1 MRLVRILA
9 MLAVAMAA
17 TLAVTTTASAAT
29 CLGSG
34 YLVTSDG
41 KIQRFST
48 STNAVTTTVDV
59 PGANFVDVAVSPTGR
74 TFYAVDRSGDSIR
87 VFDATTGL
95 ATATITGFSAP
106 IAIALSPD
114 AKRAYVAN
122 QTARTVAVVDTTTN
136 TIAMTYSLSSTSAPT
151 DLVVSPDGSL
161 VYITVGN
168 ALQVRSTSDG
178 TLQKTYA
185 LAGNAPAVALS
196 ATSAYVAV
204 DTPFSVE
211 SALLSGTTS
220 ETLDNTM
227 AGQPRS
233 IAVSPDGTTLYVGT
247 MGNGAYT
254 LLSATIGSGALTQ
267 VGSATAQ
274 TGLVSISVTS
284 DSSTVYAAALNEIAV
299 LPRGASTPTTVTGT
313 VTTNIAAVAVCPSV
327 TDPGAPTAVT
337 AVPGDA
343 TVALSWTAPANTG
356 GASILSYTGTASP
369 GGATCTTTGAT
380 TCLVTGLKNG
390 TSYTFT
396 VTATNI
402 AGTSAASAASAK
414 VTPRR
419 DNSARVLAV
428 GLPKVTFTKQGIGI
442 ATSITV
448 TGAGTIA
455 QVAVFKNDRYCS
467 LSRRVTAA
475 GTYRV
480 RCIIKAAGRKL
491 SRTRAVSYTLRSTFS
506 PTNGLVASNS
516 QTVRVPRHR

>member
-17 TLAVTTTASAAT
+17 TLALTATASAAT
-29 CLGSG
+29 CLGYG

-41 KIQRFST
+41 TIQRFST
-48 STNAVTTTVDV
+48 STNAVTTTVEV

-74 TFYAVDRSGDSIR
+74 TLYAVDSSGNTIR
-87 VFDATTGL
+87 AFDATTGV

-122 QTARTVAVVDTTTN
+122 QTARTVTVVDTTTN
-136 TIAMTYSLSSTSAPT
+136 TIVTAFSVSSGSAPT

-185 LAGNAPAVALS
+185 LAGNAQAVALS
-196 ATSAYVAV
+196 ATTAYTAI
-204 DTPFSVE
+204 DTPFQVE
-211 SALLSGTTS
+211 SALLSGSTS
-220 ETLDNTM
+220 GMLYDGM
-227 AGQPRS
+227 AGQPRK
-233 IAVSPDGTTLYVGT
+233 IAISPDGATLYVGT
-247 MGNGAYT
+247 GEVGVGS
-254 LLSATIGSGALTQ
+254 LLSATIGSNTLTR
-267 VGSATAQ
+267 VGTTTSF
-274 TGLVSISVTS
+274 GVTS
-284 DSSTVYAAALNEIAV
+284 IAVTPDSVTVYAASAGEVAV
-299 LPRGASTPTTVTGT
+299 LPRGTSTPTTLTGD
-313 VTTNIAAVAVCPSV
+313 VRGNITAVAVCPSV

-343 TVALSWTAPANTG
+343 TVSLSWAAPANSG
-356 GASILSYTGTASP
+356 GASILSYTGTAAP

-380 TCLVTGLKNG
+380 TCLFTGLKNG
-390 TSYTFT
+390 TEYTFT

-402 AGTSAASAASAK
+402 AGTSAASAASTK

-419 DNSARVLAV
+419 DNSARVLTV
-428 GLPKVTFTKQGIGI
+428 GLPTITFTKRGIGI

-455 QVAVFKNDRYCS
+455 QVATFKGDRYCN

-480 RCIIKAAGRKL
+480 RCVIKAAGRKL

-516 QTVRVPRHR
+516 QTVRVPRRR

>member
-17 TLAVTTTASAAT
+17 TLAGTTTASAAT

-41 KIQRFST
+41 TIQRFSI
-48 STNAVTTTVDV
+48 STNTVTTTVEI

-74 TFYAVDRSGDSIR
+74 TLYAVDSNGDAIR

-95 ATATITGFSAP
+95 ATVTISGFSAP

-122 QTARTVAVVDTTTN
+122 ETARTVTVVDTTTD
-136 TIAMTYSLSSTSAPT
+136 TIARSFSLSSTSAPT

-161 VYITVGN
+161 VYITVGD

-178 TLQKTYA
+178 TLQKTYT
-185 LAGNAPAVALS
+185 LAGNARAVALS
-196 ATSAYVAV
+196 ATKAYTAI
-204 DTPFSVE
+204 DTPFQVE
-211 SALLSGTTS
+211 SALLSGSTS
-220 ETLDNTM
+220 EMLFDGM
-227 AGQPRS
+227 AGQPRK
-233 IAVSPDGTTLYVGT
+233 IAISPDGATLYVGT
-247 MGNGAYT
+247 GAMDVGS
-254 LLSATIGSGALTQ
+254 LLSATIGSNTLTQ
-267 VGSATAQ
+267 VGTTTSF
-274 TGLVSISVTS
+274 GVTS
-284 DSSTVYAAALNEIAV
+284 IAVTPDSVTVYAASANEVAV
-299 LPRGASTPTTVTGT
+299 LPRGTSTPTTLIGAVSR
-313 VTTNIAAVAVCPSV
+313 NITAVAVCPAV

-343 TVALSWTAPANTG
+343 TVSLSWTAPVNTG
-356 GASILSYTGTASP
+356 GAPITLYTATAAP
-369 GGATCTTTGAT
+369 DGATCSTTGAT

-390 TSYTFT
+390 TGYTFT

-402 AGTSAASAASAK
+402 AGTSAASAASTK

-428 GLPKVTFTKQGIGI
+428 GLPTITFTKKGIGI

-455 QVAVFKNDRYCS
+455 QVATFKGDRYCN
-467 LSRRVTAA
+467 LSRRVAAA

-480 RCIIKAAGRKL
+480 RCVIKTAGRLLAKK
-491 SRTRAVSYTLRSTFS
+491 RAVSYTLRSTFS

-516 QTVRVPRHR
+516 QTVRVPRRR